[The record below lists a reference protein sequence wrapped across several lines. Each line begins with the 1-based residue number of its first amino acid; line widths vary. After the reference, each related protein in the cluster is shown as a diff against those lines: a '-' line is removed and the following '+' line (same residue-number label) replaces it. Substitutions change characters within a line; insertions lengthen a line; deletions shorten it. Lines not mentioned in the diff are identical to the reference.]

1 VKASIPDI
9 GVEQIDAV
17 LKYLPRLEEEDYRFG
32 EWGVPENHMPYFL
45 FSPEANE
52 FVRALYEEGIVIAF
66 DWQDRWEEAKRYEL
80 NREALRTADLLTIR
94 KLLTTHVRKDRFVE
108 GHLASICDQGLLRAI
123 LERLKEIRA
132 EMANGASAST

>member
-1 VKASIPDI
+1 MKVSIPDI

-17 LKYLPRLEEEDYRFG
+17 LEHLPRLEKAGYQFG
-32 EWGVPENHMPYFL
+32 EWRVPENHTPYFL

-52 FVRALYEEGIVIAF
+52 FISALYEQGILITF

-123 LERLKEIRA
+123 LAPQGDSCRDGQWR
-132 EMANGASAST
+132 